1 MLAPLRWIRDYIDSD
16 ADVDAVVEKMVM
28 TGNGV
33 EDVIRL
39 GENIKNV
46 VVCKITKIEKHP
58 DADKLQVCQI
68 NAGEH
73 GELQIVTA
81 ADNVFPGAYVPVALH
96 GAELANGLSIKKGK
110 LRGMVSE
117 GMFCSGEELDLK
129 ESDYPGAEVH
139 GILILKG
146 EPTPGQDIKAFL
158 GLEGSVIDF
167 EVGANRP
174 DCLSIIGVAREAAA
188 ALNARFTL
196 PNIKFSEKND
206 DIQDIVEVCVGDS
219 DLCTRYIAR
228 AVTNVK
234 IEPSPA
240 WMQQRLKEAGI
251 RPINNIV
258 DITNFVM
265 LETGQPMHAFDHA
278 DIRGQKIIVR
288 RANDGEKM
296 KTLDGKER
304 TFTDSMLLICD
315 AEGPIGVAGI
325 MGGEHSGIKETTKTV
340 VFESAKFMY
349 GNIRQTSRALGMA
362 TESSQ
367 RFSKGVDATTTKFA
381 MDRALTLVEQ
391 LGAGTIAKGEIDLL
405 ADDLSPK
412 TVQTTVARING
423 LLGTELTGLDM
434 RSYLEKVS
442 IKTDV
447 WGGEITCSI
456 PPYRQDMSG
465 YADIAEEVARM
476 YGYNS
481 IPVAP
486 IQADVR
492 GGSVSAVEAASD
504 KIKNYLTGAGFNE
517 CITYSF
523 AGEAEYLKLGIPMPE
538 SVKILNPL
546 GDDTAYMRTT
556 MAADMLKV
564 VSFNLSKKNDGL
576 KLFETGRIYLPTE
589 AGKLPDEYPVL
600 ALAMA
605 GAGADFFA
613 LKGCIEN
620 ITGLLCGKDIVCRQ
634 AEYPWLHPGVSAEIL
649 MGSEVIGEIG
659 EAHPDVC
666 ERFGIGSKTIIAQL
680 RIDKL
685 AAVTKPVHTYEPL
698 PRFPAVERD
707 LAVVVDEEIGAGDVL
722 RVIKQAGG
730 KKLSQAQLF
739 DVYRDEKIGE
749 GKKSLAFGL
758 KFRAPDKTM
767 TDGETNAIME
777 KILKLLE
784 KECGAKL
791 RL

>member
-1 MLAPLRWIRDYIDSD
+1 MLAPLRWIRDYIDAKD
-16 ADVDAVVEKMVM
+16 DVDTVAQKMVM

-33 EDVIRL
+33 EEIVRL

-46 VVCKITKIEKHP
+46 AVCRITKIEKHP
-58 DADKLQVCQI
+58 DADKLQVCRI
-68 NAGEH
+68 DAGEY

-81 ADNVFPGAYVPVALH
+81 ADNVFVGAYVPVALH
-96 GAELANGLSIKKGK
+96 GAQLANGLSIKKGK
-110 LRGMVSE
+110 LRGVVSE

-139 GILILKG
+139 GILILQG
-146 EPTPGQDIKAFL
+146 EPAVGQDIKTLL
-158 GLEGSVIDF
+158 GLSGSVIDF

-188 ALNARFTL
+188 ALDAKFTL
-196 PNIKFSEKND
+196 PGIKFAEKND
-206 DIQDIVEVCVGDS
+206 DIQDIVEVSVADI

-234 IEPSPA
+234 IGPSPV
-240 WMQQRLKEAGI
+240 WMQQRLKEAGV

-265 LETGQPMHAFDHA
+265 LETGQPMHAFDAA
-278 DIRGQKIIVR
+278 DIRGKKIIVR
-288 RANDGEKM
+288 RAKDGERM
-296 KTLDGKER
+296 MTLDGKER

-315 AEGPIGVAGI
+315 AQGPIGVAGI
-325 MGGEHSGIKETTKTV
+325 MGGEDSGIKDTTKTV

-349 GNIRQTSRALGMA
+349 GNIRQTSRALGLA

-367 RFSKGVDATTTKFA
+367 RFSKGVDAATTKFA
-381 MDRALTLVEQ
+381 MERALTLVEE
-391 LGAGTIAKGEIDLL
+391 LAAGTIAKGEIDLL
-405 ADDLSPK
+405 AEDLTPK
-412 TVQTTVARING
+412 TVKTTAMRVNG
-423 LLGTELTGLDM
+423 LLGTELAAQEMQT
-434 RSYLEKVS
+434 YLEKVFIRTK
-442 IKTDV
+442 IK
-447 WGGEITCSI
+447 GGELICSI
-456 PPYRQDMSG
+456 PPYRQDIFG
-465 YADIAEEVARM
+465 GADIAEEVARM

-492 GGSVSAVEAASD
+492 GGNVSAVEAATD

-523 AGEAEYLKLGIPMPE
+523 IGEAEYQKLGLPMPE
-538 SVKILNPL
+538 SVRILNPL

-556 MAADMLKV
+556 MAADMLRV
-564 VSFNLSKKNDGL
+564 VAFNLSKKNGAL
-576 KLFETGRIYLPTE
+576 RLFETGRIYIPAE

-600 ALAMA
+600 VMAMA
-605 GAGADFFA
+605 GGGADFFA

-620 ITGLLCGKDIVCRQ
+620 IAHLLCGREVVCQR
-634 AEYPWLHPGVSAEIL
+634 AEFAWLHPGVSAEIL
-649 MGSEVIGEIG
+649 MNGAVVGEIG

-666 ERFGIGSKTIIAQL
+666 ERFGIGAKVVIAQI

-685 AAVTKPVHTYEPL
+685 AASEKPLHTYEPL

-707 LAVVVDEEIGAGDVL
+707 LAVVVDEEAGAGDVL
-722 RVIKQAGG
+722 RIIKQAGG
-730 KKLSQAQLF
+730 KKLALAQLF
-739 DVYRDEKIGE
+739 DVYRDEKLGA

-767 TDGETNAIME
+767 TDEETNAIME

-784 KECGAKL
+784 RECGAKL